1 MNEPKI
7 LAIEDNKDI
16 REALRDLLTFEG
28 MQVIVA
34 ENGQEG
40 IDKAKEH
47 LPDLILCDIMMP
59 IKNGLQVFDELRHNI
74 DLKNTPFIFLT
85 AKVDNDGIR
94 QIILGADDAVIT
106 KPFEIDVLLSSIKIT
121 LKKIEERKIEK
132 GRDELPFGI
141 A

>member
-16 REALRDLLTFEG
+16 REALRDILTFEG

-59 IKNGLQVFDELRHNI
+59 IKGGPQVFDELRHNI
-74 DLKNTPFIFLT
+74 ELKDTPFIFLT
-85 AKVDNDGIR
+85 AKADNDL
-94 QIILGADDAVIT
+94 QLLKLGADDTVIT
-106 KPFEIDVLLSSIKIT
+106 KPFEIDVLLSSIKIA
-121 LKKIEERKIEK
+121 LKR
-132 GRDELPFGI
+132 
-141 A
+141 

>member
-74 DLKNTPFIFLT
+74 ELKDTPFIFLT
-85 AKVDNDGIR
+85 AKADNDL
-94 QIILGADDAVIT
+94 QLLKLGADDTVIT
-106 KPFEIDVLLSSIKIT
+106 KPFEIDVLLSSIKIA
-121 LKKIEERKIEK
+121 LKR
-132 GRDELPFGI
+132 
-141 A
+141 

>member
-74 DLKNTPFIFLT
+74 ELKDTPFIFLT
-85 AKVDNDGIR
+85 AKAENDVR
-94 QIILGADDAVIT
+94 QLKLGADTAIIT

-121 LKKIEERKIEK
+121 LKKVEERKK
-132 GRDELPFGI
+132 D
-141 A
+141 

>member
-59 IKNGLQVFDELRHNI
+59 IKNGPQVFDELRHNI
-74 DLKNTPFIFLT
+74 ELKDTPFIFLT
-85 AKVDNDGIR
+85 AKNDNDL
-94 QIILGADDAVIT
+94 QLLKLGADDTVIT

-121 LKKIEERKIEK
+121 LKKVEERKIEK

>member
-59 IKNGLQVFDELRHNI
+59 IKNGPQVFDELRHNI
-74 DLKNTPFIFLT
+74 
-85 AKVDNDGIR
+85 
-94 QIILGADDAVIT
+94 
-106 KPFEIDVLLSSIKIT
+106 E
-121 LKKIEERKIEK
+121 
-132 GRDELPFGI
+132 
-141 A
+141 

>member
-16 REALRDLLTFEG
+16 REALRDILTFEG

-59 IKNGLQVFDELRHNI
+59 IKGGPQVFDELRHNI
-74 DLKNTPFIFLT
+74 ELKDTPFIFLT
-85 AKVDNDGIR
+85 AKADNDL
-94 QIILGADDAVIT
+94 QLLKLGADDTVIT

-121 LKKIEERKIEK
+121 LKKVEERKIEK

>member
-74 DLKNTPFIFLT
+74 ELKDTPFIFLT
-85 AKVDNDGIR
+85 AKNDNDL
-94 QIILGADDAVIT
+94 QLLKLGADDTVIT

-121 LKKIEERKIEK
+121 LKKVEERKK
-132 GRDELPFGI
+132 D
-141 A
+141 

>member
-47 LPDLILCDIMMP
+47 LPDLILCDLMMP

-74 DLKNTPFIFLT
+74 ELKDTPFIFLT
-85 AKVDNDGIR
+85 AKNDNDL
-94 QIILGADDAVIT
+94 QLLKLGADDTVIT

-121 LKKIEERKIEK
+121 LKKVEERKK
-132 GRDELPFGI
+132 DLWFQL
-141 A
+141 

>member
-74 DLKNTPFIFLT
+74 ELKDTPFIFLT
-85 AKVDNDGIR
+85 AKNDNDL
-94 QIILGADDAVIT
+94 QLLKLGADDTVIT

-121 LKKIEERKIEK
+121 LKKIEERTIEK
-132 GRDELPFGI
+132 ELDELPFGI

>member
-16 REALRDLLTFEG
+16 REALRDILTFEG

-74 DLKNTPFIFLT
+74 ELKDTPFIFLT
-85 AKVDNDGIR
+85 AKNDNDL
-94 QIILGADDAVIT
+94 QLLKLGADDTVIT

-121 LKKIEERKIEK
+121 LKKVEERKK
-132 GRDELPFGI
+132 D
-141 A
+141 

>member
-59 IKNGLQVFDELRHNI
+59 IKGGPQVFDELRHNI
-74 DLKNTPFIFLT
+74 ELKDTPFIFLT
-85 AKVDNDGIR
+85 AKNDNDL
-94 QIILGADDAVIT
+94 QLLKLGADDTVIT

-121 LKKIEERKIEK
+121 LKKVEERKK
-132 GRDELPFGI
+132 D
-141 A
+141 

>member
-1 MNEPKI
+1 MNEPKV
-7 LAIEDNKDI
+7 LVIEDNKDI
-16 REALRDLLTFEG
+16 REALRDILTFEG

-74 DLKNTPFIFLT
+74 ELKDTPFIFLT
-85 AKVDNDGIR
+85 AKADNDL
-94 QIILGADDAVIT
+94 QLLKLGADDTVIT
-106 KPFEIDVLLSSIKIT
+106 KPFEIDVLLSSIKIA
-121 LKKIEERKIEK
+121 LKR
-132 GRDELPFGI
+132 
-141 A
+141 

>member
-40 IDKAKEH
+40 IE
-47 LPDLILCDIMMP
+47 
-59 IKNGLQVFDELRHNI
+59 IKGYSEF
-74 DLKNTPFIFLT
+74 
-85 AKVDNDGIR
+85 
-94 QIILGADDAVIT
+94 
-106 KPFEIDVLLSSIKIT
+106 
-121 LKKIEERKIEK
+121 
-132 GRDELPFGI
+132 
-141 A
+141 

>member
-74 DLKNTPFIFLT
+74 ELKDTPFIFLT
-85 AKVDNDGIR
+85 AKNDNDL
-94 QIILGADDAVIT
+94 QLLKLGADDTVIT
-106 KPFEIDVLLSSIKIT
+106 KPFEIDVLLSSIKIA
-121 LKKIEERKIEK
+121 LKR
-132 GRDELPFGI
+132 
-141 A
+141 

>member
-74 DLKNTPFIFLT
+74 ELKDTPFIFLT
-85 AKVDNDGIR
+85 AKADNDL
-94 QIILGADDAVIT
+94 QLLKLGADDTVIT

-121 LKKIEERKIEK
+121 LKKVEERKIEK

>member
-74 DLKNTPFIFLT
+74 ELKDTPFIFLT
-85 AKVDNDGIR
+85 AKADNDL
-94 QIILGADDAVIT
+94 QLLKLGADDTVIT

-121 LKKIEERKIEK
+121 LKKVEERKEN
-132 GRDELPFGI
+132 
-141 A
+141 

>member
-74 DLKNTPFIFLT
+74 ELKDTPFIFLT
-85 AKVDNDGIR
+85 AKADNDL
-94 QIILGADDAVIT
+94 QLLKLGADDTVIT

-121 LKKIEERKIEK
+121 LKKVEERKK
-132 GRDELPFGI
+132 D
-141 A
+141 

>member
-59 IKNGLQVFDELRHNI
+59 IENGLQVFDELRHNI
-74 DLKNTPFIFLT
+74 ELKDTPFIFLT
-85 AKVDNDGIR
+85 AKAENDVR
-94 QIILGADDAVIT
+94 QLKLGADTAIIT

-121 LKKIEERKIEK
+121 LKKVEERKIEK

>member
-47 LPDLILCDIMMP
+47 LPDLILCDLMMP

-74 DLKNTPFIFLT
+74 ELKDTPFIFLT
-85 AKVDNDGIR
+85 AKNDNDL
-94 QIILGADDAVIT
+94 QLLKLGADDTVIT

-121 LKKIEERKIEK
+121 LKKVEERKK
-132 GRDELPFGI
+132 D
-141 A
+141 

>member
-59 IKNGLQVFDELRHNI
+59 IKNRLQVFDELRHNI
-74 DLKNTPFIFLT
+74 ELKDTPFIFLT
-85 AKVDNDGIR
+85 AKNDNDL
-94 QIILGADDAVIT
+94 QLLKLGADDTVIT
-106 KPFEIDVLLSSIKIT
+106 KPFEIDVLLSSLKIT
-121 LKKIEERKIEK
+121 LKKVEERKK
-132 GRDELPFGI
+132 D
-141 A
+141 

>member
-74 DLKNTPFIFLT
+74 ELKDTPFIFLT
-85 AKVDNDGIR
+85 AKADNDL
-94 QIILGADDAVIT
+94 QLLKLGADDTVIT

-121 LKKIEERKIEK
+121 LKKVEERKE
-132 GRDELPFGI
+132 D
-141 A
+141 

>member
-74 DLKNTPFIFLT
+74 ELKDTPFIFLT
-85 AKVDNDGIR
+85 AKAENDVR
-94 QIILGADDAVIT
+94 QLKLGADTAIIT

-121 LKKIEERKIEK
+121 LKKVEERKIEK

>member
-74 DLKNTPFIFLT
+74 ELKDTPFIFLT
-85 AKVDNDGIR
+85 AKNDNDL
-94 QIILGADDAVIT
+94 QLLKLGADDTVIT

-121 LKKIEERKIEK
+121 LKKVEERKIEK

>member
-74 DLKNTPFIFLT
+74 ELKDTPFIFLT
-85 AKVDNDGIR
+85 AKNDNDL
-94 QIILGADDAVIT
+94 QLLKLGADDTVIT

-121 LKKIEERKIEK
+121 LKKIEERKN
-132 GRDELPFGI
+132 D
-141 A
+141 